1 MPVKNFLTQEQREN
15 LQNALKEN
23 EDSHFRQRVLML
35 LLMNDGKTYAEI
47 ADFLGCSYRNVA
59 YWCCHGD
66 PDDLESLKDKRKK
79 GKKRKATEKYIELL
93 METIEKEPEE
103 YGYEFGRWTASRLSE
118 HLEKATGIKLS
129 SEQVRRI
136 LKEKKYVYH
145 WAKYSLEDKQNKNK
159 AHRLRRGNLGVKT
172 EQERE
177 AFKEKLSGYIQAS
190 EKEPNKI
197 QVWFWDESG
206 FRMRV
211 IRRKSWRRIGKKKKI
226 TGQRRKGRVN
236 VMGGLRYS
244 DQKRICYFIEKGESE
259 TFYNQITSLNEAVK
273 NEWVNQ
279 GNQESDFADYGP
291 RVIVILDNASFHK
304 KKEIIE
310 KIESEM
316 PNIILEYLPEYSPD
330 YNLIELVWHSTKEYV
345 AHRLFKSVQE
355 LETTLDKLLNQG
367 GLQIKWKRKIKNK
380 GNAVIAS

>member
-1 MPVKNFLTQEQREN
+1 MPVKNFLTQEQKEN
-15 LQNALKEN
+15 LQNALKES
-23 EDSHFRQRVLML
+23 EDSHFRQRALML

-47 ADFLGCSYRNVA
+47 TDFLGCSYRSVA

-66 PDDLESLKDKRKK
+66 PDNLESLKDQRKK
-79 GKKRKATEKYIELL
+79 GNTRKVTEKYIELL
-93 METIEKEPEE
+93 METIEQEPSDN
-103 YGYEFGRWTASRLSE
+103 GYEFGRWTAARLSE
-118 HLEKATGIKLS
+118 HLEKETGIKLS

-136 LKEKKYVYH
+136 LKAKKYAYH
-145 WAKYSLEDKQNKNK
+145 WAKYSLEDKQDQKK
-159 AHRLRRGNLGVKT
+159 RK
-172 EQERE
+172 
-177 AFKEKLSGYIQAS
+177 AFKEKLSGYIEAS
-190 EKEPNKI
+190 EKQPNKI

-206 FRMRV
+206 FSMRV
-211 IRRKSWRRIGKKKKI
+211 IRRKSWRRIGKKKKV

-244 DQKRICYFIEKGESE
+244 DKKRICYFIEKGESE
-259 TFYNQITSLNEAVK
+259 TFYNKISNLNESVK
-273 NEWVNQ
+273 KEWISQ
-279 GNQESDFADYGP
+279 GNKESDFTVHGP
-291 RVIVILDNASFHK
+291 RIIVILDNASFHK

-310 KIESEM
+310 KIENKL

-355 LETTLDKLLNQG
+355 LEKTLDKLLNQG

>member
-35 LLMNDGKTYAEI
+35 LLMNDGKTYAKI
-47 ADFLGCSYRNVA
+47 SDFLGCSYRNVA

-66 PDDLESLKDKRKK
+66 PDDLESLKDQRKK

-103 YGYEFGRWTASRLSE
+103 YEYEFGRWTASRLSE

-159 AHRLRRGNLGVKT
+159 
-172 EQERE
+172 RE

-206 FRMRV
+206 FSMRV

-244 DQKRICYFIEKGESE
+244 DKKRICYFIEKGESE
-259 TFYNQITSLNEAVK
+259 TFYNKITSLNEAVK

-345 AHRLFKSVQE
+345 AHQLFKSVQE
-355 LETTLDKLLNQG
+355 LEKTLDKLLNQG
-367 GLQIKWKRKIKNK
+367 ELKIKWKRKIKNK